1 MHLGLLKR
9 IAKELTQIIFALFS
23 FLVYYM
29 ICYYYS
35 YKATNYLKN
44 KKTIKICLRALFI
57 FGITLMVGIFIVLFV
72 MIERGFYHGN
82 K

>member
-35 YKATNYLKN
+35 YKA
-44 KKTIKICLRALFI
+44 LFI
-57 FGITLMVGIFIVLFV
+57 FGITMMVGIFIVLFV
-72 MIERGFYHGN
+72 MIERGFYTGN
-82 K
+82 E